1 MIILVINSDVDNFII
16 NTIVLVTAIMFYLVW
31 VRNKI
36 KSMKNSKS
44 LILTNNFKPN
54 LNNYTFNFDKILI
67 DNKVYNLKTKV
78 ASMIIA
84 VIIIVIPLYDLIET
98 LKPQEMFPVWS
109 CFI

>member
-1 MIILVINSDVDNFII
+1 MIIIVINSDVDNFII
-16 NTIVLVTAIMFYLVW
+16 NTIVLVTAIMFYLGW

-36 KSMKNSKS
+36 KSVKNSKS

-54 LNNYTFNFDKILI
+54 LNNYTFNFDIILI

-84 VIIIVIPLYDLIET
+84 VVIIVIPLYDLIET